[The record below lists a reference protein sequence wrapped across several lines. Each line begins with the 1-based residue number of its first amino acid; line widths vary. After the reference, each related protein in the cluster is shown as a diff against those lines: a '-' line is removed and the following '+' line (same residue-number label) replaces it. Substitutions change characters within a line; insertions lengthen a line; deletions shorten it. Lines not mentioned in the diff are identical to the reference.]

1 MIVSPCFYPRYAQCP
16 EDAPDTDQTGA
27 ERQREK
33 PHDHKDST
41 KAMNT
46 LYETMYILR
55 PDLGDEAA
63 DQAINRYQDLLKEQ
77 GAEMLETQH
86 RGKRRLSYEINRYRE
101 GIYIQMNYQ
110 APGTAI
116 APMERAMR
124 LSEDVIRYLT
134 IRFEEPSEES
144 DEPEVAA
151 TAAPLGS

>member
-1 MIVSPCFYPRYAQCP
+1 M
-16 EDAPDTDQTGA
+16 D
-27 ERQREK
+27 
-33 PHDHKDST
+33 
-41 KAMNT
+41 T

-63 DQAINRYQDLLKEQ
+63 DQAISRYQDLLKEQ

-86 RGKRRLSYEINRYRE
+86 RGKRRLAYEINRYRE

-134 IRFEEPSEES
+134 ILFEEPAEDSGESEETAS
-144 DEPEVAA
+144 
-151 TAAPLGS
+151 AAPLGS